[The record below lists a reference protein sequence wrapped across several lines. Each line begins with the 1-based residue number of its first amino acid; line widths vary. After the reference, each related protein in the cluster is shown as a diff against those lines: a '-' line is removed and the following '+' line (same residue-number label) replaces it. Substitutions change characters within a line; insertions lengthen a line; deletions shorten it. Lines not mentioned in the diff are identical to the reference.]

1 MILSSC
7 HALDFGVLHI
17 IINFLAAGWP
27 ISIGIAFVGRENV
40 KNIQKKQM
48 KLVIVREGNYKGPE
62 KSTDYI
68 SHMMRDVISVIP
80 KIYFGF

>member
-7 HALDFGVLHI
+7 RALDFGVLHI

-40 KNIQKKQM
+40 KNIKKTNEIGYCQGG
-48 KLVIVREGNYKGPE
+48 KL
-62 KSTDYI
+62 
-68 SHMMRDVISVIP
+68 
-80 KIYFGF
+80 